1 MDDQWGT
8 KGAQEF
14 PLGIVVVPNETVSQ
28 ELNSSSVVYVGRS
41 VGEQLMLI
49 STHP

>member
-14 PLGIVVVPNETVSQ
+14 PLGIVVVDRERVLSVLNE
-28 ELNSSSVVYVGRS
+28 SSVFYVGGPLGDEI
-41 VGEQLMLI
+41 VGFR
-49 STHP
+49 TR